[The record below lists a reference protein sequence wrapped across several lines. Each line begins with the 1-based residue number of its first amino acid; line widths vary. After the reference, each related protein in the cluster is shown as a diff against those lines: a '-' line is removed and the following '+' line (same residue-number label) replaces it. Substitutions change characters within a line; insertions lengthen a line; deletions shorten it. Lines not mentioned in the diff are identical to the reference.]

1 MIARQLYDSNWHT
14 YPYSMSHTYQFYC
27 ITAEE
32 DLQIKTSRTL
42 LKLVLCSKLTN
53 LPLQHEYEVE
63 MDNYQFSKKHIIIMS
78 TIHAC

>member
-1 MIARQLYDSNWHT
+1 MTPTDTPNLLQWVAL
-14 YPYSMSHTYQFYC
+14 YQFYC

-63 MDNYQFSKKHIIIMS
+63 MDNYQFSKNHIIIMS
-78 TIHAC
+78 TSHACYL